1 MPQVNSVSDLRSL
14 IQSRFSPAYKDKM
27 LHTVPEW
34 PIVKERAVYL
44 AEKAKGKVVLDIGCT
59 GPLSAGIKQSA
70 VTYHGVDKEPG
81 NWAVLDLDTNPE
93 LLPIFPDVDL
103 VICSEVLEHLSNPGN
118 FLASLGKKYLNIDTY
133 FTVPNAGAY
142 TVYEGCEMVNK
153 DHVAWY
159 SYTTLCTL
167 LNRHNYELVKCRWY
181 NGQPHKAEGLIML
194 ARTK

>member
-1 MPQVNSVSDLRSL
+1 MQVSSVSELRGL
-14 IQSRFSPAYKDKM
+14 IPSKFSPAYRDKM
-27 LHTVPEW
+27 LHTVPDW
-34 PIVKERAVYL
+34 PIVKERGPYL

-59 GPLSAGIKQSA
+59 RPLAAGIRQVA
-70 VTYHGVDKEPG
+70 ATYYGVDKQAG
-81 NWAVLDLDTNPE
+81 DWAVVNLDTDPGQ
-93 LLPIFPDVDL
+93 LPVYEGVEL
-103 VICSEVLEHLSNPGN
+103 VIVSEVLEHLSNPGN
-118 FLASLGKKYLNIDTY
+118 FLAVLGNRYKGIDTY

-167 LNRHNYELVKCRWY
+167 LERYGYKLIKCRWY

-194 ARTK
+194 ARTE